1 MDGVSCQIKKE
12 KITMAKGND
21 ESNQKFGPVPHHKA
35 SDAINEELAR
45 LKRDPNH
52 VQKLAPKPS

>member
-1 MDGVSCQIKKE
+1 
-12 KITMAKGND
+12 MANNSKGND
-21 ESNQKFGPVPHHKA
+21 ESNQKFGPVSHTKA

-52 VQKLAPKPS
+52 VQKLAPKPSYGRANRKA

>member
-1 MDGVSCQIKKE
+1 
-12 KITMAKGND
+12 MAKGND